1 FTKAAETKNSENAV
15 VIWNMPKLAESF
27 LEHWQDRWNQG
38 RDYRSSY

>member
-1 FTKAAETKNSENAV
+1 
-15 VIWNMPKLAESF
+15 PKLAESF

>member
-1 FTKAAETKNSENAV
+1 
-15 VIWNMPKLAESF
+15 LAESF

>member
-1 FTKAAETKNSENAV
+1 
-15 VIWNMPKLAESF
+15 SF